1 MGLMMSGSKDISA
14 FPSGESIL
22 EWAGT
27 ITGPP
32 ASVYEGKTFK
42 LSISFSETYPHQAPV
57 VKFTTPTFH
66 PNVDQ
71 AGNICLDILK
81 DQWTPTY
88 NVRTV
93 LLSIQSLLADPNNDD
108 PLNQAAAA
116 LWANQDEFAKM
127 VDATYAKG
135 GSSSS

>member
-1 MGLMMSGSKDISA
+1 MAKRLQKELMGLMMSGSKDISA

-81 DQWTPTY
+81 VGCVHSISAPTP
-88 NVRTV
+88 R
-93 LLSIQSLLADPNNDD
+93 
-108 PLNQAAAA
+108 
-116 LWANQDEFAKM
+116 
-127 VDATYAKG
+127 
-135 GSSSS
+135 